1 MSIGYLFPGQGSQF
15 VGMGK
20 DLYEK
25 FPAARAVFDEANAVL
40 GFDLARLCFEGPEEE
55 LKQTRNTQPAI
66 FTHSIAAWRALGW
79 SAAPSAR
86 AAGHSLGEYSAYV
99 AAGAFDFAAGLRL
112 VRRRGELMYQAG
124 LERPGTMAAALGLEA
139 ARVAELLSGVSGTVR
154 AANFNSPGQVVISG
168 EVAAVEAAMEI
179 LKSGG
184 AKRVIRLE
192 VSGAFHSPLME
203 SAATGLRAML
213 AETPMQAPRCPVVTN
228 QSARPVAPDGAD
240 FAPAIRDSL
249 ERQLLS
255 TVRWEESVRSMLADG
270 ITEFYEIGPGKV
282 LAGLVRGVDKEAKV
296 TPLGTAEQLEVYLST
311 TGLSTEGSAR

>member
-1 MSIGYLFPGQGSQF
+1 
-15 VGMGK
+15 
-20 DLYEK
+20 
-25 FPAARAVFDEANAVL
+25 
-40 GFDLARLCFEGPEEE
+40 
-55 LKQTRNTQPAI
+55 
-66 FTHSIAAWRALGW
+66 
-79 SAAPSAR
+79 
-86 AAGHSLGEYSAYV
+86 
-99 AAGAFDFAAGLRL
+99 
-112 VRRRGELMYQAG
+112 MYQAG